1 MRTNGLTG
9 LSNLQVFGLPAS
21 IYNCTGAA
29 YGTAKSFCQI
39 IQQFEVLCAAYTT
52 TAGYQDLSV
61 HDIFYVRYS
70 LYDIQDLNI
79 FVVGNESRI
88 ELFDNS
94 LCAFHTLS
102 LLHNARTNGSHLRT
116 EVRTSDGSNC
126 VAAECRT
133 SHQQLVVQL
142 FSARDRVDRE
152 IADFQ
157 LCAVCGQT
165 GVDSCGYTGT

>member
-1 MRTNGLTG
+1 MTEYMAKEKEIKTNAMRILDRMKIPYTHY
-9 LSNLQVFGLPAS
+9 LSL
-21 IYNCTGAA
+21 I
-29 YGTAKSFCQI
+29 
-39 IQQFEVLCAAYTT
+39 
-52 TAGYQDLSV
+52 
-61 HDIFYVRYS
+61 HIF
-70 LYDIQDLNI
+70 
-79 FVVGNESRI
+79 
-88 ELFDNS
+88 FDNS

-116 EVRTSDGSNC
+116 EVRTSDGSDC

-165 GVDSCGYTGT
+165 SVDSCGYTRCV